1 MENLNEYAVLVGSIE
16 IRRGGGGGRIFSGSF
31 PYSKMATRSDSGR
44 VRKERFAP
52 RAFSFALREGRE
64 VHLLS
69 GHEFSKP
76 LASVRAGSLRLSDS
90 AKALSFEATI
100 PATADQPTWIR
111 DVVLSYE
118 AGLMGGISPGFRVA
132 PIDGAEV
139 LIPEP
144 GNPGV
149 MIREIREAV
158 LFELSLVT
166 RPAYGD
172 TTVSRREAEETVYP
186 HLDPEETEELWRYL

>member
-1 MENLNEYAVLVGSIE
+1 MENPTEYAVLVGSIE
-16 IRRGGGGGRIFSGSF
+16 VRRGGGGRTLTGSF
-31 PYSKMATRSDSGR
+31 PYGKLAVRSDSGR
-44 VRKERFAP
+44 VRKERFAA
-52 RAFSFALREGRE
+52 RAFSFALREKRE

-100 PATADQPTWIR
+100 PAAADQPTWIK
-111 DVVLSYE
+111 DVSLALD
-118 AGLMGGISPGFRVA
+118 AGLIGGISPGFRVA

-144 GNPGV
+144 GNPEV
-149 MIREIREAV
+149 SIREIREAL

-166 RPAYGD
+166 RPAYPE
-172 TTVSRREAEETVYP
+172 TTVSRREVEEAVYP
-186 HLDPEETEELWRYL
+186 ELDREEEEERWRYL

>member
-1 MENLNEYAVLVGSIE
+1 MENPSEYAVLVGSIE
-16 IRRGGGGGRIFSGSF
+16 VRRRGGGGRILSGSF
-31 PYSKMATRSDSGR
+31 PYGKMATRSDSGR
-44 VRKERFAP
+44 VRKERFAS
-52 RAFSFALREGRE
+52 RAFSFALREKRE

-90 AKALSFEATI
+90 AKALTFEATI
-100 PATADQPTWIR
+100 PAAAEQPTWIR
-111 DVVLSYE
+111 DVVLALD
-118 AGLMGGISPGFRVA
+118 AGLIGGISPGFRVA

-144 GNPGV
+144 GNPEV
-149 MIREIREAV
+149 SIREIREAL

-166 RPAYGD
+166 RPAYPE
-172 TTVSRREAEETVYP
+172 TTVSRREVEEAVYP
-186 HLDPEETEELWRYL
+186 EPDPEEEERWRLL